1 MILTKNDDVGVFVEV
16 SPQPS
21 HGVGSDLVVL
31 AVRGLDVE
39 LDVDVVDSGDV
50 PFRPR
55 SVLPLNLVG
64 SDSSIE
70 VVLINVPAES
80 GIPATFLA

>member
-1 MILTKNDDVGVFVEV
+1 MFCLILTKNDDVGVFVEV
-16 SPQPS
+16 SPPPS

-55 SVLPLNLVG
+55 SVFPVNLIG
-64 SDSSIE
+64 SNSA
-70 VVLINVPAES
+70 V
-80 GIPATFLA
+80 